1 MSRPSQPKDFTA
13 NPARGGTKIAKGHR
27 ISENPGDSTVQ
38 NFPDPPSKFPFRG
51 PKIPGVSLRTNGEA
65 VGTGVLMRFKCNV
78 WVQTRRPGGVA
89 VLLLLLIVAGGC
101 TTIGEVFPFARSKKE
116 GDPSFAP
123 FVVTPLDVVQ
133 EMLKLAEVRQDDV
146 IFDLG
151 SGDGRIVI
159 TAAREY
165 GAKGV
170 GFDLQPDLVRRAR
183 DDARQAGV
191 GGLVEFYVQ
200 DVLTVDLTGATV
212 VTIYLSRE
220 ANLTLRPRLLS
231 QLRPGSRVISHEFD
245 MGEWQPS
252 RILRFRDTAGGEHT
266 LLLWHIPK

>member
-1 MSRPSQPKDFTA
+1 LPSLGSLIWESGGCGRTEEAVSRPFQS
-13 NPARGGTKIAKGHR
+13 
-27 ISENPGDSTVQ
+27 
-38 NFPDPPSKFPFRG
+38 RG
-51 PKIPGVSLRTNGEA
+51 PAAL
-65 VGTGVLMRFKCNV
+65 
-78 WVQTRRPGGVA
+78 A
-89 VLLLLLIVAGGC
+89 VLLVLFVVAGGC
-101 TTIGEVFPFARSKKE
+101 ATLGDIFPFARSKKE

-146 IFDLG
+146 VFDLG

-165 GAKGV
+165 GARGT
-170 GFDLQPDLVRRAR
+170 GFELEPDLVRRAR
-183 DDARQAGV
+183 EDARRAGV
-191 GGLVEFYVQ
+191 GGLAEFYVQ
-200 DVLTVDLTGATV
+200 DVLTVDVTGATV

-220 ANLTLRPRLLS
+220 ANLKLRPRLLS

-266 LLLWHIPK
+266 LLLWHIPERR

>member
-1 MSRPSQPKDFTA
+1 MSRPFQPKYLTA
-13 NPARGGTKIAKGHR
+13 EHAKVAKGHR

-38 NFPDPPSKFPFRG
+38 IFPYPLSHFPIRG
-51 PKIPGVSLRTNGEA
+51 PKILGGSLRA
-65 VGTGVLMRFKCNV
+65 LHPLRFKCNV
-78 WVQTRRPGGVA
+78 WIRARGTPGLA
-89 VLLLLLIVAGGC
+89 VLLVLFVVAGGC
-101 TTIGEVFPFARSKKE
+101 ATVGEIFPFARGKKE

-123 FVVTPLDVVQ
+123 LVVTPQDVVE
-133 EMLKLAEVRQDDV
+133 EMLKLAEVRQTDV
-146 IFDLG
+146 VYDLG

-159 TAAREY
+159 TAARLY
-165 GAKGV
+165 GARGV
-170 GFDLQPDLVRRAR
+170 GYELEPDLVLRAR
-183 DDARQAGV
+183 EDARRAGV
-191 GGLVEFYVQ
+191 GGRVEFYVQ
-200 DVLTVDLTGATV
+200 DVLTADLTKATV

-245 MGEWQPS
+245 MGDWQPS

>member
-1 MSRPSQPKDFTA
+1 M
-13 NPARGGTKIAKGHR
+13 
-27 ISENPGDSTVQ
+27 
-38 NFPDPPSKFPFRG
+38 
-51 PKIPGVSLRTNGEA
+51 LL
-65 VGTGVLMRFKCNV
+65 VLC
-78 WVQTRRPGGVA
+78 
-89 VLLLLLIVAGGC
+89 IVAGGC
-101 TTIGEVFPFARSKKE
+101 TTLGEIFPFARGKKE

-133 EMLKLAEVRQDDV
+133 EMLKLAELRPDDV
-146 IFDLG
+146 VFDLG

-165 GAKGV
+165 GAR
-170 GFDLQPDLVRRAR
+170 GFGFELQTDLVRRAQE
-183 DDARQAGV
+183 DARRAGV
-191 GGLVEFYVQ
+191 GDRAEFYVQ

-220 ANLTLRPRLLS
+220 ANLKLRPRLFS

-266 LLLWHIPK
+266 LLLWHVPGRR